1 MKRLMQMSAVILSMA
16 LLTVTAVRAETAK
29 DYVELSAPQPTT
41 DPAKV
46 EVIEMFWYG
55 CPHCNQLEPLLESWS
70 AVQSDDVMFMRMPAV
85 LSPRWEILA
94 RAYYTAELLGVLKE
108 THAALFKAIHVEKQT
123 LDTDAALAALFAKH
137 GVDEKQF
144 TEAFNSFGVS
154 SKVNRARQ
162 MTQKYAL
169 SGVPALIINGKYR
182 TSASEAGS
190 HEAMLK
196 VADRLIE
203 QERAGLAGATK

>member
-16 LLTVTAVRAETAK
+16 LLITAPVRAAS
-29 DYVELSAPQPTT
+29 DYVELSSPQPTN

-46 EVIEMFWYG
+46 EVVELFWYG
-55 CPHCNQLEPLLESWS
+55 CPHCNQLEPLLDSWA
-70 AVQSDDVMFMRMPAV
+70 AVQPDDVELVRMPAI
-85 LSPRWEILA
+85 LNPRWEVLA

-108 THAALFKAIHVEKQT
+108 THSALFKAIHDEKQPM
-123 LDTDAALAALFAKH
+123 DDEASLAAFFAKH

-144 TEAFNSFGVS
+144 TDAYNSFGVS
-154 SKVNRARQ
+154 AKLNRARQ
-162 MTQKYAL
+162 MTKEYAIN
-169 SGVPALIINGKYR
+169 GVPALIINGKYR

-203 QERAGLAGATK
+203 QERAARTKPAQ